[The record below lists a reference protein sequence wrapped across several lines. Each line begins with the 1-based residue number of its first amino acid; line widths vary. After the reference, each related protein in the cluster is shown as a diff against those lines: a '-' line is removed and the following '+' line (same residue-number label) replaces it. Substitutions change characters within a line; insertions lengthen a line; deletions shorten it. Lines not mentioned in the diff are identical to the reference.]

1 MGGNSGLTLFEAT
14 PKIWRHRFIEV
25 FKRNPK
31 TVIGVTKSHLI
42 IHTLKILDKY
52 GVASVAFPF
61 VILALVM
68 SFLPTYLI
76 LAILVGSLGYLS
88 GLILLKL
95 KIKTK
100 SEIRRKE
107 DAK

>member
-1 MGGNSGLTLFEAT
+1 MLAM
-14 PKIWRHRFIEV
+14 
-25 FKRNPK
+25 
-31 TVIGVTKSHLI
+31 
-42 IHTLKILDKY
+42 IL
-52 GVASVAFPF
+52 
-61 VILALVM
+61 
-68 SFLPTYLI
+68 SFLPTYLVW
-76 LAILVGSLGYLS
+76 AIFIVSLGYIS